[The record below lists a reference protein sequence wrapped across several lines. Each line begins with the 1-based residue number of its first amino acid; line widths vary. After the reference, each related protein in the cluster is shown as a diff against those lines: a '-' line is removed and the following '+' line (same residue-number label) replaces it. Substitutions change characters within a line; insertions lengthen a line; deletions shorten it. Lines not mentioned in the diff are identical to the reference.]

1 MPHLNADGSSRIDG
15 VPGGHGQGL
24 CARWPSPLFGCILGL
39 IVAAMGSSASAA
51 SPAVTTRSYDNARTG
66 WNQSEPALTPSTVT
80 PSTFHR
86 VGELRVDD
94 KIEASPLYVPGVT
107 TPSGPRDLLIVAT
120 TNNTVYAFDA
130 STNAQVWARW
140 LGAPVKGV
148 KLALYEN
155 WGITAT
161 PVVDPDTSTL
171 YVIRWACEVPPD
183 VPCGDN
189 QKLYRL
195 FGLRL
200 ADGSDEVQSQVI
212 DGFSVTRNGR
222 FFQNGRQI
230 IRTALGLWRNGAGD
244 KAIVFGA
251 SGGEGGGANGWVIA
265 YSVARLRAGGT
276 VTPAVWCSTP
286 GGGGGGIWMA
296 GQGPAIDEGDPN
308 RDIYVATG
316 NGPYRQLFGADDLG
330 ESVVRLRFDPKAN
343 TLNVVDW
350 FTPFTDASRDGDH
363 QDQDLG
369 AAGVLLVP
377 GSSSVLAGGKEGIVY
392 NVDRSNMGKL
402 SHASLLQPAI
412 VGTFTPA
419 AGFNYLADPNQ
430 ATTTDGQTGSIGG
443 DRTFIPH
450 PADGGRTRHIHGGP
464 AYFATGSQRLVY
476 LMGENATLRAFQY
489 SGTTLSVTP
498 IAESAA
504 ITATSGPTA
513 APGGMPGGFL
523 TVSSTNA
530 AGQNGIVWAVSPR
543 RSQWR
548 DPAAN
553 AVPVPSIL
561 RAFDAVPSGGTL
573 TEIWNSEMDVDDAV
587 GSASKWQP
595 PLVAD
600 GRVYVATHNNRIVIY
615 GITAPRLRP
624 RDVRRTMVLIKG
636 QSQPG
641 QDLFLRGGIDHAQGT
656 ARGRDCPTTDTPAP
670 RDPKYF
676 NCAVHIEHRDTIN
689 YGAAPEPYPIT
700 DSWKVNDTHLDWYG
714 AEEFQTYQRRG
725 PGGQELGRAEGTPL
739 DWTTNNAANAAAV
752 VRQGFGFLKENQD
765 AGLGDHYW
773 MLDVDMDCG
782 TALDIGGTFWFEVKS
797 YITNVPGGWEPDVNQ
812 ADRPYPSG
820 NHFAKCG
827 MINVFERGS
836 STVTYRAFDT
846 MNECSSPDQERRCNL
861 SIAQVCRLVGG
872 RKLWQDAQDC
882 VQSQQLCQTST
893 GSCCIPSNG
902 PGSNRN
908 CR

>member
-1 MPHLNADGSSRIDG
+1 MPSTDRSSRVDRD
-15 VPGGHGQGL
+15 PDGHGRDL
-24 CARWPSPLFGCILGL
+24 RARWVSLLFGCVLGL
-39 IVAAMGSSASAA
+39 IVAALGSSASAV
-51 SPAVTTRSYDNARTG
+51 SPAVTTRSYDNSRTG

-80 PSTFHR
+80 PSTFHK

-94 KIEASPLYVPGVT
+94 KIEASPLYVPSVN
-107 TPSGPRDLLIVAT
+107 TPSGLRDLLIVAT

-130 STNAQVWARW
+130 STNAQVWAKW
-140 LGAPVKGV
+140 LGPPVKGV

-171 YVIRWACEVPPD
+171 YLVRWACEAPPD

-200 ADGSDEVQSQVI
+200 ADGNEEVQSQVI
-212 DGFSVTRNGR
+212 DGFSVTRLGR

-251 SGGEGGGANGWVIA
+251 SGGEGEGANGWVIA
-265 YSVARLRAGGT
+265 YNVARLRAGGN

-316 NGPYRQLFGADDLG
+316 NGPYNQLFGADDLG

-350 FTPFTDASRDGDH
+350 FTPFTDASRDNDH
-363 QDQDLG
+363 KDQDLG
-369 AAGVLLVP
+369 AAGVLLIP
-377 GSSSVLAGGKEGIVY
+377 GSPSVLAGGKEGIVY
-392 NVDRSNMGKL
+392 NVNRNSMGKL
-402 SHASLLQPAI
+402 SHASLLQPPL

-419 AGFNYLADPNQ
+419 ASFNYLANPNR
-430 ATTTDGQTGSIGG
+430 ATTTDGQAGSNSGE
-443 DRTFIPH
+443 RTFIPH

-464 AYFATGSQRLVY
+464 AYFAAGSLRLVY
-476 LMGENATLRAFQY
+476 VMGENSTLRAFQY
-489 SGTTLSVTP
+489 SGTALSVTP

-504 ITATSGPTA
+504 STVTSGPTA

-530 AGQNGIVWAVSPR
+530 AGQNAIAWAVSPR
-543 RSQWR
+543 KSLWR
-548 DPAAN
+548 DPASN
-553 AVPVPSIL
+553 AIPVPSIL
-561 RAFDAVPSGGTL
+561 RAFNAIPSGGTM
-573 TEIWNSEMDVDDAV
+573 TEIWNSEIDVGDAL

-595 PLVAD
+595 PLVAN
-600 GRVYVATHNNRIVIY
+600 GRVYVATHNKRVVIY
-615 GITAPRLRP
+615 GITPPRLRA

-636 QSQPG
+636 QTQPG
-641 QDLFLRGGIDHAQGT
+641 QDMFLRGGIDHAQGT
-656 ARGRDCPTTDTPAP
+656 ARGRDCPTTNTPAAS
-670 RDPKYF
+670 DPKYN
-676 NCAVHIEHRDTIN
+676 NCAVRIEHRNTIN
-689 YGAAPEPYPIT
+689 YGANPEPYPIT
-700 DSWKVNDTHLDWYG
+700 DRWKVNDTHLDWYG
-714 AEEFQTYQRRG
+714 PEEFQTYQRQG
-725 PGGQELGRAEGTPL
+725 PGGQDLGRAEGTPL
-739 DWTTNNAANAAAV
+739 DWTTSSTASGAAV
-752 VRQGFGFLKENQD
+752 VRQGFGFLKENHD
-765 AGLGDHYW
+765 AGLGDNYW

-797 YITNVPGGWEPDVNQ
+797 YITNVPGGWEPNVNQ

-827 MINVFERGS
+827 LINIFERGS
-836 STVTYRAFDT
+836 SSVTYRAFDT
-846 MNECSSPDQERRCNL
+846 VNECSFPDQERRCNL
-861 SIAQVCRLVGG
+861 SIAQVCRLVSGK
-872 RKLWQDAQDC
+872 RLWQDAQDC
-882 VQSQQLCQTST
+882 VQSQQLCQTSM
-893 GSCCIPSNG
+893 GSCCTPSNG